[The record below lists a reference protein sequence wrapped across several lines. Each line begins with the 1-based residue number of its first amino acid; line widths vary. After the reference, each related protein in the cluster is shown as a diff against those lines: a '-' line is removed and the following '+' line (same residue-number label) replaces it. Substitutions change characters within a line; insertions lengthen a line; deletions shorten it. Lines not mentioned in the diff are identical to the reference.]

1 MMAESCARRRF
12 RHNLGLDD
20 SMTAPEPQINCVTNA
35 SETDSDASLVTR
47 GQAGD
52 RDAHRQLYELYGPKV
67 FRLMVRMV
75 GSQDAVDLTQQ
86 VFLQVYRKMH
96 QFAGNSKF
104 GTWLYRVAVNEA
116 LQYRRRQ
123 QNRPVTQPL
132 LSDVPSR
139 KKGGEAF
146 EARESL
152 EFALAA
158 IEPELREIFLLREVE
173 QLSYDT
179 LAEVLEMP
187 AGTVASRLNRARRE
201 LKAALEPLD
210 PT

>member
-1 MMAESCARRRF
+1 MAESCARRRF

-20 SMTAPEPQINCVTNA
+20 SMTASEPQINCVTNA

-47 GQAGD
+47 GQAGA

-132 LSDVPSR
+132 LFDVPSR
-139 KKGGEAF
+139 KKSGEAF

-173 QLSYDT
+173 QLPYDT

-201 LKAALEPLD
+201 LKAALERLD
-210 PT
+210 QI